1 MRKPQAEQTIAPAA
15 LEGAMRLFWQR
26 GYYDTS
32 IDALIAE
39 AGLNRSMIYRRFKTK
54 RDFFCALLEH
64 YRDTVSAQ
72 MTAPLRAPDADLAA
86 VRVFFRRIRVFA
98 ESEQS
103 RRGCLMVMT
112 GSEVSSRERSI
123 ARIVTGFMDSVRGL
137 FVAALERGRAAGQL
151 PERVEPGHGGRITLT
166 FDDGADRPAHVT
178 ALLDLLQKED
188 IQAILL
194 PGDALASARLHSLRS
209 EGPHRKTP
217 VLVVDVTDPSSVVS
231 LIRAGASDM
240 ALVDTD
246 REQLCHQTLRLIRRR
261 R

>member
-72 MTAPLRAPDADLAA
+72 MTAPLRAPDADLGA

-151 PERVEPGHGGRITLT
+151 PERVEPVKLA
-166 FDDGADRPAHVT
+166 DYLLGALVGVLSLARAP
-178 ALLDLLQKED
+178 
-188 IQAILL
+188 L
-194 PGDALASARLHSLRS
+194 PRAAVVNYVD
-209 EGPHRKTP
+209 E
-217 VLVVDVTDPSSVVS
+217 VLVQLDGLTP
-231 LIRAGASDM
+231 ASG
-240 ALVDTD
+240 
-246 REQLCHQTLRLIRRR
+246 
-261 R
+261 

>member
-72 MTAPLRAPDADLAA
+72 MTAPLRTPDADLAA

-151 PERVEPGHGGRITLT
+151 PERVEPVKLA
-166 FDDGADRPAHVT
+166 DYLLGALVGVLSLARAP
-178 ALLDLLQKED
+178 
-188 IQAILL
+188 L
-194 PGDALASARLHSLRS
+194 PRAAVVNYVD
-209 EGPHRKTP
+209 E
-217 VLVVDVTDPSSVVS
+217 VLVQLDGLTP
-231 LIRAGASDM
+231 ASG
-240 ALVDTD
+240 
-246 REQLCHQTLRLIRRR
+246 
-261 R
+261 

>member
-151 PERVEPGHGGRITLT
+151 PERVEPVKLA
-166 FDDGADRPAHVT
+166 DYLLGALVGVLSLARAP
-178 ALLDLLQKED
+178 
-188 IQAILL
+188 L
-194 PGDALASARLHSLRS
+194 PRAAVVNYVD
-209 EGPHRKTP
+209 E
-217 VLVVDVTDPSSVVS
+217 VLV
-231 LIRAGASDM
+231 
-240 ALVDTD
+240 
-246 REQLCHQTLRLIRRR
+246 QLDGLTPATG
-261 R
+261 

>member
-151 PERVEPGHGGRITLT
+151 PERVEPVKLA
-166 FDDGADRPAHVT
+166 DYLLGALVGVLSLARAP
-178 ALLDLLQKED
+178 
-188 IQAILL
+188 L
-194 PGDALASARLHSLRS
+194 PRAAVVNYVD
-209 EGPHRKTP
+209 E
-217 VLVVDVTDPSSVVS
+217 VLVQLDGLTP
-231 LIRAGASDM
+231 ASG
-240 ALVDTD
+240 
-246 REQLCHQTLRLIRRR
+246 
-261 R
+261 